1 MKKVL
6 LVASLAVISAASQA
20 ITFTFVNFG
29 GDPAMYAGMSASSLV
44 FSGNSM
50 TVTPSNA
57 AVGDP
62 VAGSRSRRFS
72 ITYKIDAGAGKFI
85 TSMNGSF
92 ISAIAGA
99 NSSITMVESLV
110 KLDAAGNE
118 VGAAFATLTGS
129 TNLSSQTFTGSVS
142 FAPVR
147 ALIVKKDFFLVRSA
161 PLTSRLK
168 SFLNQLPCL
177 HSLEQPQWLRDDAR
191 TASSS
196 KPAFHLGIQDM
207 P

>member
-99 NSSITMVESLV
+99 NSSIIMVESLV

-147 ALIVKKDFFLVRSA
+147 ALIVKKDFFLVADTTQGFDLAS
-161 PLTSRLK
+161 LGTI
-168 SFLNQLPCL
+168 NQSVEVVPEPASMLAL
-177 HSLEQPQWLRDDAR
+177 AGAAAMVAR
-191 TASSS
+191 RRKNS
-196 KPAFHLGIQDM
+196 
-207 P
+207 

>member
-147 ALIVKKDFFLVRSA
+147 ALIVKKDFFLVA
-161 PLTSRLK
+161 DTTQGFDLAALGTI
-168 SFLNQLPCL
+168 NQSVEVVPEPASMLAL
-177 HSLEQPQWLRDDAR
+177 AGAAAMVAR
-191 TASSS
+191 RRKIS
-196 KPAFHLGIQDM
+196 
-207 P
+207 

>member
-72 ITYKIDAGAGKFI
+72 ITYKIDAGAGNFI

-92 ISAIAGA
+92 ISSIAGA

-110 KLDAAGNE
+110 KLDSAGNE

-142 FAPVR
+142 FAPVQ
-147 ALIVKKDFFLVRSA
+147 AIIVKKDFFLVA
-161 PLTSRLK
+161 DTTQGFDLAALGTI
-168 SFLNQLPCL
+168 NQSVEVVPEPASMLAL
-177 HSLEQPQWLRDDAR
+177 AGAAAMVAR
-191 TASSS
+191 RRKNS
-196 KPAFHLGIQDM
+196 
-207 P
+207 